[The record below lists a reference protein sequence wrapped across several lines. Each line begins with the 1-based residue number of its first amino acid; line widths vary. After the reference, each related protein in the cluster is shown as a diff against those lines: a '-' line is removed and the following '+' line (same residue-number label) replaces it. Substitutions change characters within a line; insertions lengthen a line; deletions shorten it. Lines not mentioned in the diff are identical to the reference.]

1 MNNVTHEDLVDML
14 FREMQSANNLIGT
27 LAVSYTHLDVY
38 KRQPFLSSG
47 GSCSCGISAASA
59 AGSSPQPSGSALVP

>member
-27 LAVSYTHLDVY
+27 LEYTGYMSMERWNFMLKYISELSEIQNEVIEDFERY
-38 KRQPFLSSG
+38 KRTIQK
-47 GSCSCGISAASA
+47 
-59 AGSSPQPSGSALVP
+59 